1 MHIAYV
7 TTGYP
12 WVSHTFI
19 QNEVLGLRALGVDVD
34 TFTIARSPLSE
45 CRTDA
50 DRDALPDDLCASTT
64 EPVALPPRS
73 PQGHPD
79 AAVAVPRGV

>member
-1 MHIAYV
+1 MRIAYV

-50 DRDALPDDLCASTT
+50 DRDAYQTT
-64 EPVALPPRS
+64 YALRPPKPVALPPRS

-79 AAVAVPRGV
+79 AAVAVPRVA